1 MAMIWDVRNGQ
12 CVQAFDGHESDI
24 NTVKFH
30 PCGETFASGS
40 DDATLR
46 MFDLRADREISCF
59 KRQSI
64 IFGCNAVDFSLSG
77 KPTGFL
83 SARLLH
89 IFFIKQSWCT
99 SNIFLP
105 SLQFMI
111 AMQPSFL
118 YNLMG
123 CLISV
128 INVCCSDVQLPSCS

>member
-30 PCGETFASGS
+30 PCGEAFATGS

-59 KRQSI
+59 KKQSI

-77 KPTGFL
+77 TFCKNVTWKRVDGFGRIMYIRE
-83 SARLLH
+83 A
-89 IFFIKQSWCT
+89 
-99 SNIFLP
+99 
-105 SLQFMI
+105 
-111 AMQPSFL
+111 
-118 YNLMG
+118 
-123 CLISV
+123 
-128 INVCCSDVQLPSCS
+128 

>member
-77 KPTGFL
+77 KTSCFL
-83 SARLLH
+83 YAKLLH
-89 IFFIKQSWCT
+89 IFFIKQSLCS
-99 SNIFLP
+99 SNIFLTT
-105 SLQFMI
+105 
-111 AMQPSFL
+111 
-118 YNLMG
+118 
-123 CLISV
+123 
-128 INVCCSDVQLPSCS
+128 

>member
-77 KPTGFL
+77 KTSCFL
-83 SARLLH
+83 YAKLLH
-89 IFFIKQSWCT
+89 IFFIEQSLCS
-99 SNIFLP
+99 SNVFLTTKSFGIAIQLLP
-105 SLQFMI
+105 SFCTI
-111 AMQPSFL
+111 
-118 YNLMG
+118 
-123 CLISV
+123 
-128 INVCCSDVQLPSCS
+128 